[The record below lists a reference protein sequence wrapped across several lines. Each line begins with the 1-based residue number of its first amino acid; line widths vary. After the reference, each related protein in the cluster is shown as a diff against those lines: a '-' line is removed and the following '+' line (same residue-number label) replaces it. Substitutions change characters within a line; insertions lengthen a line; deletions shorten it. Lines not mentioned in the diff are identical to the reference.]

1 MNRQAHN
8 GDPVVD
14 KDGKSIGWVT
24 SCAVDAEG
32 FLTGQAYLELKYTSE
47 GTPIF
52 VYQGGVTAR
61 PPTPTGRRRARR

>member
-1 MNRQAHN
+1 
-8 GDPVVD
+8 
-14 KDGKSIGWVT
+14 
-24 SCAVDAEG
+24 VDAEG